1 MPAENLGKRAKKM
14 VFSALTEVL
23 GHKPT
28 LRKLEETARE
38 TRILGL
44 LVPDDGR
51 EIGCCDKEGVRVGI
65 KAEVILPSGE
75 QILAFGWC
83 VFEKPKHKGD
93 LHRPNSIWLDL
104 DGEKCDFYAPKE
116 DNLFRLE
123 GAKQT

>member
-1 MPAENLGKRAKKM
+1 MQAEDIGERAKKL
-14 VFSALTEVL
+14 VLSALTEIF

-51 EIGCCDKEGVRVGI
+51 KIGCCDKEGVRVGI

-83 VFEKPKHKGD
+83 VFEKPKHKGNR
-93 LHRPNSIWLDL
+93 HRPNSIWLDL